1 MNADADVDATAPKAP
16 QVPATGGSVF
26 FKLVRVVN
34 LTARPFQQRV
44 GRQHQLTL
52 NEWRTMA
59 VLGAQPGLT
68 ATQVADLTGLDKMAV
83 SRALAGLQ
91 RNKRLHRHEDPTD
104 LRRSRLFLSS
114 VGKALYATVVVQA
127 HEREA
132 ELFAG
137 VGADELQRL
146 DATLDKLIA
155 SVAGSSAGR
164 TGFSPATAGA
174 LRL

>member
-1 MNADADVDATAPKAP
+1 MAAPPEPAQPPLAP
-16 QVPATGGSVF
+16 DPPDSVF

-59 VLGAQPGLT
+59 VLGRHPGVT

-91 RNKRLHRHEDPTD
+91 RRKRLRRQDDPTD
-104 LRRSRLFLSS
+104 QRRTRLYLSS
-114 VGKALYATVVVQA
+114 IGKALFATVAAQA
-127 HEREA
+127 RERES

-137 VGADELQRL
+137 VAPAELMQL
-146 DATLDKLIA
+146 DAVLDKLVA
-155 SVAGSSAGR
+155 SVSGQAGSS
-164 TGFSPATAGA
+164 S
-174 LRL
+174 

>member
-1 MNADADVDATAPKAP
+1 MAAAPDP
-16 QVPATGGSVF
+16 DNLPDSVF

-52 NEWRTMA
+52 HEWRVMA
-59 VLGAQPGLT
+59 VLGTRPGLT

-91 RNKRLHRHEDPTD
+91 RHKRLHRHEDPTD
-104 LRRSRLFLSS
+104 MRRTRLYPSS
-114 VGKALYATVVVQA
+114 IGKALFAAVSAQA

-137 VGADELQRL
+137 VAPDELRQL
-146 DATLDKLIA
+146 DAILDKLVE
-155 SVAGSSAGR
+155 SVADNADQ
-164 TGFSPATAGA
+164 PA
-174 LRL
+174 

>member
-1 MNADADVDATAPKAP
+1 MNTALED
-16 QVPATGGSVF
+16 SVF

-52 NEWRTMA
+52 NEWRAMA

-91 RNKRLHRHEDPTD
+91 RHKRLHRHEDPTD
-104 LRRSRLFLSS
+104 QRRSRLYLSS
-114 VGKALYATVVVQA
+114 IGKALYATASAQA
-127 HEREA
+127 REREA

-137 VGADELQRL
+137 VDPAELREMN
-146 DATLDKLIA
+146 ATLDKLIA
-155 SVAGSSAGR
+155 SVAGTVDSN
-164 TGFSPATAGA
+164 SPA
-174 LRL
+174 

>member
-1 MNADADVDATAPKAP
+1 MNAAVDTSMPAP
-16 QVPATGGSVF
+16 QIAATGDSVF

-59 VLGAQPGLT
+59 VLGARPGLT

-104 LRRSRLFLSS
+104 LRRSRLHLSS
-114 VGKALYATVVVQA
+114 IGKALYAEVLVQA

-137 VGADELQRL
+137 LAADELQQL
-146 DATLDKLIA
+146 DATLDRLIA
-155 SVAGSSAGR
+155 SVAGSCSAGR
-164 TGFSPATAGA
+164 TGFPVATVGA
-174 LRL
+174 LHV